1 MARST
6 PVKPELRRDVIAR
19 RDAIPAAELAR
30 IAAGLTARLE
40 ALPQFRAA
48 RSVLATM
55 SIGSEW
61 STRAFIEGAR
71 AAGKTVVLPRISAP
85 ARPPGPHA
93 VPDLQAD
100 LVPGVWN
107 IPEPDPPRFPRVAL
121 SEVDF

>member
-6 PVKPELRRDVIAR
+6 PLKREPRRDVIAR

-55 SIGSEW
+55 STGSEW

-85 ARPPGPHA
+85 PRHLELHA
-93 VPDLQAD
+93 VPDLDAD
-100 LVPGVWN
+100 LVPGIWN
-107 IPEPDPPRFPRVAL
+107 IP
-121 SEVDF
+121 